1 MSECGKSLSVISHDA
16 RSPKPFPASIT
27 AGGATTFCA
36 GGSVVLTANAGGGLS
51 YQWYKGASTIAGA
64 TSTNYIA
71 TTAGNYKCR
80 VTKIA
85 SGCFKNSNAIS
96 VTVPCKEGEELI
108 NEENNNFTIYPNP
121 NTGTFNL
128 IFTSSTGGTSPL
140 KGGPRGV
147 TTLEI
152 FNSLGQQIHSQQ
164 INSPDGNINETISV
178 NNLSS
183 GIYFVRLGNGTIYSQ
198 QKLIIE

>member
-1 MSECGKSLSVISHDA
+1 MEVPVTGC
-16 RSPKPFPASIT
+16 
-27 AGGATTFCA
+27 
-36 GGSVVLTANAGGGLS
+36 S

-80 VTKIA
+80 VTKTA
-85 SGCFKNSNAIS
+85 SGCFKNSNTIV
-96 VTVPCKEGEELI
+96 VTVPCKEGEELLA
-108 NEENNNFTIYPNP
+108 ENNNFTIFPNP

-128 IFTSSTGGTSPL
+128 VYNVPTGGISPL
-140 KGGPRGV
+140 EPADQFGAGGPRGV
-147 TTLEI
+147 TMLEI